1 MYLKDIWIFRDN
13 QQKNHQLLL
22 LHILLE
28 VQAIPI

>member
-22 LHILLE
+22 LLILLE
-28 VQAIPI
+28 VQAILI